1 MVFGRSDRA
10 PRSERLD
17 RNELSKLV
25 HRLEKMYEEL
35 GDKGASGQIGATRW
49 RARPLESCAVG
60 LETYLLPMCFET
72 LDINAVTSGIPQVVP
87 ALPPLGAATSR
98 VAD

>member
-35 GDKGASGQIGATRW
+35 GDKGASGQIGATR
-49 RARPLESCAVG
+49 
-60 LETYLLPMCFET
+60 
-72 LDINAVTSGIPQVVP
+72 
-87 ALPPLGAATSR
+87 
-98 VAD
+98 